1 MLTAIIVAAGSSQR
15 MGFDKLT
22 ASVAGKPVIEH
33 AVDAFDRANSVAE
46 IIIVTRKDR
55 LQEFEELVGKRTK
68 VREVIA
74 GGEHRQDS
82 VRAGLQRLDPQTK
95 YVAVHDAARPL
106 VTPEQIERVFAEC
119 QRHGAAALA
128 ELVSDTLKHA
138 DTDLRVTGSVDRNQL
153 FIMQTPQVF
162 ERKLLEEAY
171 RAVYAEKLR
180 ITDEVSAIEH
190 GGGKVVLVPN
200 EDFNFKITYQRDLR
214 LADFILQ
221 GRTPPQVRSTVRSQ
235 PR

>member
-1 MLTAIIVAAGSSQR
+1 MLTAIIVAAGSSRR

-22 ASVAGKPVIEH
+22 ASVAGKPVIKH
-33 AVDAFDRANSVAE
+33 TVDAFEHAPSVAE
-46 IIIVTRKDR
+46 ILIVTRVDR
-55 LQEFEELVGKRTK
+55 LREFEKLVGKRTK

-82 VRAGLQRLDPQTK
+82 VRAGLQHLNPETK

-119 QRHGAAALA
+119 QQHGAAALA
-128 ELVSDTLKHA
+128 EPASDTLKRA
-138 DTDLRVTGSVDRNQL
+138 DKNLQVTGSVDRNQL

-171 RAVYAEKLR
+171 AAVLAKKLR
-180 ITDEVSAIEH
+180 ITDEVSAVEH
-190 GGGKVVLVPN
+190 LGRKVVLVPN
-200 EDFNFKITYQRDLR
+200 EDSNFKITYERDLPLAEFLLRQR
-214 LADFILQ
+214 LE
-221 GRTPPQVRSTVRSQ
+221 SK
-235 PR
+235 

>member
-1 MLTAIIVAAGSSQR
+1 MLTAIIVAAGSSRR
-15 MGFDKLT
+15 MGFDKLS
-22 ASVAGKPVIEH
+22 APVAGIPVIEH
-33 AVDAFDRANSVAE
+33 TIDAFEQANSVAD
-46 IIIVTRKDR
+46 IIVVTREDR
-55 LQEFEELVGKRTK
+55 LAEFEKLTQGK

-82 VRAGLQRLDPQTK
+82 VRAGLQHLNPETK

-119 QRHGAAALA
+119 QQHGAAALA
-128 ELVSDTLKHA
+128 EPASDTLKRA
-138 DTDLRVTGSVDRNQL
+138 DKNLQVTGSVDRNQL

-171 RAVYAEKLR
+171 AAVLAKKLR

-190 GGGKVVLVPN
+190 LGRKVVLVPN
-200 EDFNFKITYQRDLR
+200 EDSNFKITYERDLP
-214 LADFILQ
+214 LAEFIL
-221 GRTPPQVRSTVRSQ
+221 RRRLESK
-235 PR
+235 